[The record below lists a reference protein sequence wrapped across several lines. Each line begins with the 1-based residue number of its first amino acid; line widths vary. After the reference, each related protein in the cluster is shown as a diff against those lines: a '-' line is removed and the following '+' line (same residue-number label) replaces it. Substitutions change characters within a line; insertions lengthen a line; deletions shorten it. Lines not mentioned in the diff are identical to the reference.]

1 VATCRGWVQNVG
13 PLLTAPMRL
22 AGAGFGPRFCFVVYV
37 AATKIEAAKPPS
49 FPTSAAVS
57 FLHPIECG
65 MLPVLHFDP
74 VL

>member
-1 VATCRGWVQNVG
+1 VGTFNAWVQNVG
-13 PLLTAPMRL
+13 PLLTALMRL

-57 FLHPIECG
+57 FLHTIKCIV
-65 MLPVLHFDP
+65 LPVL
-74 VL
+74 